1 MEQPPKPSPKAP
13 SNQSPR
19 PAGPLGSGSSSTLE
33 TARGKVLLVFA
44 VLTGLVTHGYHL
56 FQYPLYTTDEG
67 IYVQQAWAVLR
78 EHHLAPY
85 TYFYDHA
92 PGGWL
97 AIAGWVAFLPNQFQ
111 TFGNAIN
118 TGRMLVLLVHLASVV
133 LLFVITR
140 RLSGSLL
147 AASIATFLFNVSPL
161 AIFYQRQVLL
171 DNLMVFWVL
180 LALYLITRDD
190 HRVMTPLLA
199 GLSFGAA
206 VVTKE
211 NAIFFAPVL
220 TYLLYRQFAHRSNR
234 RFALGFW
241 NFASAS
247 STSWYV
253 MYAALKNELL
263 PSHFNFNLNNPP
275 ADHVALLYT
284 IWWQLHRSQGSILN
298 PHSLIWQ
305 FSLYRWLP
313 KDPFILIAGG
323 AAMLIGLAVGLMDR
337 QRNLGVLIAAGLAA
351 SYAFYLA
358 RGSLMLEFYVIP
370 LIPFLAMTLGIMLS
384 RLTRGI
390 PRPAAG
396 LAAVALAG
404 VLLVPVH
411 PLSGYA
417 LVRDEYG
424 KVVPH
429 DLYKLDLT
437 TLQDQQVAYI
447 RRHIPPDAKL
457 IIDDD
462 VWAQLHDVRPY
473 YRFAHSHWKAASDPD
488 VRDKLFHK
496 DWQNVDYIVM
506 SNKMLLAMEQNN
518 GAGSESWIIDA
529 IHHSQR
535 VWDLKRGDIEL
546 QIYQVQKDS
555 STSGS

>member
-1 MEQPPKPSPKAP
+1 MEESTTQAP
-13 SNQSPR
+13 NQSLR
-19 PAGPLGSGSSSTLE
+19 PAGPLGSAGASTLM
-33 TARGKVLLVFA
+33 TAWGRFLLLLS
-44 VLTGLVTHGYHL
+44 VLTGLATHGYHL
-56 FQYPLYTTDEG
+56 FRYPLYTTDEG

-78 EHHLAPY
+78 EHHLSPY

-97 AIAGWVAFLPNQFQ
+97 AIAAWTEFLPRQFQ

-118 TGRMLVLLVHLASVV
+118 TGRLLMLLVHVASVV
-133 LLFVITR
+133 LLFVTTR

-147 AASIATFLFNVSPL
+147 AAFIATFLFNVSPL
-161 AIFYQRQVLL
+161 AIFYQREVLL

-199 GLSFGAA
+199 GLAFGMAL
-206 VVTKE
+206 VTKE

-220 TYLLYRQFAHRSNR
+220 GYLLYRHFAHRSNR

-241 NFASAS
+241 NFASL
-247 STSWYV
+247 STTSAYV

-263 PSHFNFNLNNPP
+263 PSHFNFNLKNPP

-305 FSLYRWLP
+305 FSLDRWLP
-313 KDPFILIAGG
+313 KDPFILIVGG
-323 AAMLIGLAVGLMDR
+323 AAMLIGLVLGLVDR
-337 QRNLGVLIAAGLAA
+337 QRNLGLLVAAGLAA

-370 LIPFLAMTLGIMLS
+370 LLPFLAMTTGIVFS
-384 RLTRGI
+384 RLLRAF

-396 LAAVALAG
+396 IAAIALAG
-404 VLLVPVH
+404 VLLVPVLPH
-411 PLSGYA
+411 GGYV

-429 DLYKLDLT
+429 DLYKLDLA
-437 TLQDQQVAYI
+437 TLQDQQIAYV
-447 RRHIPPDAKL
+447 RQHISPDAKL

-462 VWAQLHDVRPY
+462 MWAQLHDVRPY
-473 YRFAHSHWKAASDPD
+473 YRFAHSHWKAAGDPD
-488 VRDKLFHK
+488 VRDKLYRK
-496 DWQNVDYIVM
+496 DWHNVDYVVM
-506 SNKMLLAMEQNN
+506 SNKMLIAMQQNN
-518 GAGSESWIIDA
+518 GDGNETWIIDA

-546 QIYQVQKDS
+546 EIYQVQNGGGAN
-555 STSGS
+555 GS